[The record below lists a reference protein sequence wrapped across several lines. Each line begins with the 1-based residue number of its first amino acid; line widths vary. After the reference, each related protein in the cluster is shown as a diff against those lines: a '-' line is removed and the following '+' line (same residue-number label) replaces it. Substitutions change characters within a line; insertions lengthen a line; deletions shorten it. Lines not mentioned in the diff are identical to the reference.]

1 MREIRNAPADELMVP
16 LTMLGDGMV
25 LTAMMPGVPV
35 QSEYLVGT
43 VPSLGE
49 VIEELWTATGAPA
62 TAGRDESALAPDRV
76 TVVFQVNG
84 KVREQVELPAG
95 MTLDEMQQAVL
106 EADAVKRR
114 LADKEIVRVIAVP
127 DKLVNVVVKG
137 QA

>member
-1 MREIRNAPADELMVP
+1 
-16 LTMLGDGMV
+16 
-25 LTAMMPGVPV
+25 
-35 QSEYLVGT
+35 
-43 VPSLGE
+43 
-49 VIEELWTATGAPA
+49 
-62 TAGRDESALAPDRV
+62 DRV

-106 EADAVKRR
+106 DADAVKRR

>member
-1 MREIRNAPADELMVP
+1 
-16 LTMLGDGMV
+16 
-25 LTAMMPGVPV
+25 
-35 QSEYLVGT
+35 
-43 VPSLGE
+43 
-49 VIEELWTATGAPA
+49 
-62 TAGRDESALAPDRV
+62 
-76 TVVFQVNG
+76 VVFQVNG